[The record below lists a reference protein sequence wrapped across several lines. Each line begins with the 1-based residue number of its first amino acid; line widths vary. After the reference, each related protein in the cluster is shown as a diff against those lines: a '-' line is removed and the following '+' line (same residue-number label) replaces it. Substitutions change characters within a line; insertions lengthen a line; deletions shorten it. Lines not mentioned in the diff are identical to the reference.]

1 MAARRKHKR
10 KSHRRAAGHCKV
22 VTVGGHRRRLC
33 WSKKGKLK
41 SNTAAHAKRRTKR
54 RTRR

>member
-1 MAARRKHKR
+1 MAARRKKR
-10 KSHRRAAGHCKV
+10 KSHRAGHCKV

-41 SNTAAHAKRRTKR
+41 SNTAAHKRHHKR
-54 RTRR
+54 